1 MWFLLVFEEKK
12 VRECVRKKVDFKLS
26 ELEGEHNW
34 VWRNK
39 TIART
44 RCSNQ
49 KVELS
54 SSWTIKFCFCC
65 CLFLLSATGC
75 SSSAT
80 KTITSSGAIKHT
92 TSTHK
97 HSREDRGGTV
107 IVSVWRKW
115 TQNRNNPAVTSWRS
129 SSYRRSCQNTHT
141 RCTSGVCVW
150 GWGRR
155 LKSVNTPRLNTDRQ
169 WLFSYQHLCPQANKH
184 SHAHLLT
191 GVNSA
196 RSEHRRCIIEWILG
210 CWTAHERE
218 RESEA
223 IKEERRRKQKVL
235 PYRIAHTRAHTHGHR
250 W

>member
-26 ELEGEHNW
+26 ELDGEHNW
-34 VWRNK
+34 VWRHK

-44 RCSNQ
+44 RCSHQ

-65 CLFLLSATGC
+65 CLFFLSATGC

-115 TQNRNNPAVTSWRS
+115 TKNRNNPAVTLWRS
-129 SSYRRSCQNTHT
+129 SSYRRSCQNTYTHSVHKWSV
-141 RCTSGVCVW
+141 CGCVGVGAKIEKC
-150 GWGRR
+150 
-155 LKSVNTPRLNTDRQ
+155 
-169 WLFSYQHLCPQANKH
+169 KH
-184 SHAHLLT
+184 AE
-191 GVNSA
+191 A
-196 RSEHRRCIIEWILG
+196 EHRSAVVIFLSAPVPTSKQTLTRTLARW
-210 CWTAHERE
+210 RE
-218 RESEA
+218 LTTVVA
-223 IKEERRRKQKVL
+223 
-235 PYRIAHTRAHTHGHR
+235 
-250 W
+250 

>member
-1 MWFLLVFEEKK
+1 MWFLLVFEKK
-12 VRECVRKKVDFKLS
+12 KWESVWGKKVDFKLS

-115 TQNRNNPAVTSWRS
+115 TQNRNNPAVPSWRS

-141 RCTSGVCVW
+141 RCTRGVCTCGGKGEDW
-150 GWGRR
+150 
-155 LKSVNTPRLNTDRQ
+155 
-169 WLFSYQHLCPQANKH
+169 
-184 SHAHLLT
+184 
-191 GVNSA
+191 
-196 RSEHRRCIIEWILG
+196 
-210 CWTAHERE
+210 
-218 RESEA
+218 
-223 IKEERRRKQKVL
+223 KV
-235 PYRIAHTRAHTHGHR
+235 
-250 W
+250 